1 MRITKYI
8 SRYTHFVSFFERVR
22 FISTTYF
29 IFQCMSINTSR
40 SRKKREKKITADYA
54 YSQFSFHSL
63 SVPSQRCFVRSRI
76 KWRPNQ
82 RFIGTWTHPLF
93 FFFFFF
99 FLIEEK
105 LTKDGHFYFSS
116 IKTEWKSSVAQEL
129 LPVFP
134 FFPSL
139 SSPLFF
145 FVLASWRQG
154 FIILCKA
161 MRRASVGFPF
171 VYPRIISNAR
181 KQKNGNNRRT
191 LLF

>member
-1 MRITKYI
+1 MKPGSMYIKFEYRI
-8 SRYTHFVSFFERVR
+8 
-22 FISTTYF
+22 
-29 IFQCMSINTSR
+29 
-40 SRKKREKKITADYA
+40 D
-54 YSQFSFHSL
+54 
-63 SVPSQRCFVRSRI
+63 SRI
-76 KWRPNQ
+76 VKCFSLTGSISIKYHAPIRILPKVKYV
-82 RFIGTWTHPLF
+82 FYFL
-93 FFFFFF
+93 FFF